1 MQMMI
6 HSFLQVDG
14 YMGSMMSLNLLYHC
28 QKLALL
34 TLLLIITSDFATFAS
49 ARAFKAKIRNDL
61 LFIFSALKRNS
72 TDSKQILNQIH
83 WYD

>member
-14 YMGSMMSLNLLYHC
+14 YMGSMKSLNLLYHC